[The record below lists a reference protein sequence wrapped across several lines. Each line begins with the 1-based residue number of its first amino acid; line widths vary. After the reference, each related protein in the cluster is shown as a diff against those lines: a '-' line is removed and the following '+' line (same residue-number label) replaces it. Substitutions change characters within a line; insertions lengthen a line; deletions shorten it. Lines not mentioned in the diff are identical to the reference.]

1 MIGFRICFEIS
12 AIFICALCLLFM
24 RINVKHVSD
33 QDRVYKILLW
43 TLIFACLFN
52 ICCNVIEE
60 KAIASLYFLQ
70 NPLQTMY
77 FLMHNV
83 QAPFYLLYV
92 MVLNGSINRRKQK
105 RILLMYMIP
114 FVLSEMICLSNPW
127 TGVVFAYENG
137 VYTKHLF
144 SYVLVAVSMMY
155 VFLALIVFVQY
166 RKGLSVH
173 LVRRIG
179 AASVVVLLGIFVQT
193 MFRKVNIE
201 MFSESLLSLAILI
214 TLVIG
219 GRDKDPV
226 TGLPARS
233 GILGEMRRREVAK
246 VDYDLLIL
254 KLHNLSDY
262 QNITPIR
269 EWNDFMVEFSEWLS
283 TVGRGAIP
291 MRYGEEKFVI
301 FFSRKQIG
309 EMNRIVEEVRK
320 GIAGSWYLG
329 EAEMHLEGEIFYAR
343 VPDQIPSAEDL
354 DVIMGL
360 PRPVEPIVVHDFS
373 EFAFLRTNKEV
384 QGIIKKALADDRVV
398 AYYQPIVDAQTEQV
412 VSAEALARIINEDG
426 SILPPG
432 IFIPVA
438 EQTGQIIEIGDR
450 IIKKVCEMMGDHQLE
465 KCGIPCVELN
475 LSAKQIPD
483 KGLTANFDK
492 YISDNGLKAS
502 NINLEIT
509 ESEEADREMLDSVMK
524 KFREMGTG
532 FSLDDF
538 GTGYSNFSRLLDEP
552 FINVKFDKSL
562 LDKAG
567 KDEKD
572 RILYENLVRMV
583 REMDFRIVQEG
594 VETKEQA
601 EYVSGL
607 GCEYIQGFYYS
618 RPLPEQEFL
627 CYVEKTNAEGM
638 RHHD

>member
-1 MIGFRICFEIS
+1 MIGFRISFEIS

-60 KAIASLYFLQ
+60 NAITSLYFLQ
-70 NPLQTMY
+70 NPLQTLY

-114 FVLSEMICLSNPW
+114 FGLSEMICLSNPW
-127 TGVVFAYENG
+127 TEVVFAYENG

-144 SYVLVAVSMMY
+144 SYVLFAVSMLY

-201 MFSESLLSLAILI
+201 MFSESLLSLTILI

-254 KLHNLSDY
+254 KLHNLLDY
-262 QNITPIR
+262 QNISPIR
-269 EWNDFMVEFSEWLS
+269 EWNDFMVEFAEWLS
-283 TVGRGAIP
+283 TVGSGAIP

-301 FFSRKQIG
+301 FFNRKQTG
-309 EMNRIVEEVRK
+309 EMNRIVEEVRN
-320 GIAGSWYLG
+320 GISRSWYLG
-329 EAEMHLEGEIFYAR
+329 DAEMHLEGEIFYAR

-384 QGIIKKALADDRVV
+384 QAIIKKALAEDRVV
-398 AYYQPIVDAQTEQV
+398 AYYQPIVDAKTEQV
-412 VSAEALARIINEDG
+412 VSAEALARIVNEDG
-426 SILPPG
+426 SILSPG

-450 IIKKVCEMMGDHQLE
+450 IIKKVCELMGKHQLE
-465 KCGIPCVELN
+465 KKGIPCVELN
-475 LSAKQIPD
+475 LSAKQIPN
-483 KGLTANFDK
+483 KELIPNFEK
-492 YISDNGLKAS
+492 YILDNGLKSS

-572 RILYENLVRMV
+572 RILYENLIRMV
-583 REMDFRIVQEG
+583 RKMDFRIVQEG

-627 CYVEKTNAEGM
+627 SYVEKSNTEGM
-638 RHHD
+638 SDHD